1 MLTLCTF
8 SSFDLLLFAINT
20 SEDAKGLKCGKISQ
34 PELLHFSK
42 RMNQLL
48 RLEACSTEAV
58 TQTEHKSKR
67 DEVCERYRKCKSWA
81 KISVRAFSQGRRQ
94 QVWRTDPN
102 MATNPKLQRLS
113 YERVYLKVTPSSSR
127 NNRFN
132 CYCRE
137 KRKCR
142 SVQRLTHESTTRL
155 SFHHEAS
162 PCTARPSLC
171 ASISQRRWTEEKWGR
186 GAKLKQKEE
195 RAGCLE
201 VWTTWPTCLYSHEIT
216 YDGMTALFVFWPSR
230 GAPIKALTLWNVQKC
245 RETQTSCSC

>member
-1 MLTLCTF
+1 
-8 SSFDLLLFAINT
+8 
-20 SEDAKGLKCGKISQ
+20 
-34 PELLHFSK
+34 
-42 RMNQLL
+42 
-48 RLEACSTEAV
+48 
-58 TQTEHKSKR
+58 
-67 DEVCERYRKCKSWA
+67 
-81 KISVRAFSQGRRQ
+81 
-94 QVWRTDPN
+94 

-195 RAGCLE
+195 RAGCLG

-216 YDGMTALFVFWPSR
+216 YDGMTALFVFWPWR

-245 RETQTSCSC
+245 RETDFLFLLEFPQWHSLRVDAYSTHKVSLCLQHKQLLLLLLRALYSFTRGESSPTAGNPPQTRFL

>member
-8 SSFDLLLFAINT
+8 SSFDLLLFAINA
-20 SEDAKGLKCGKISQ
+20 SEDAKGLKSGNISQ

-81 KISVRAFSQGRRQ
+81 KITVRAFSQGRRQ

-113 YERVYLKVTPSSSR
+113 YERVYLKVTPSSSG

-142 SVQRLTHESTTRL
+142 SVQRLTHESTTTTRL

-186 GAKLKQKEE
+186 GAKLK
-195 RAGCLE
+195 LD
-201 VWTTWPTCLYSHEIT
+201 VWRCGLHDLHASTP
-216 YDGMTALFVFWPSR
+216 MR
-230 GAPIKALTLWNVQKC
+230 
-245 RETQTSCSC
+245 